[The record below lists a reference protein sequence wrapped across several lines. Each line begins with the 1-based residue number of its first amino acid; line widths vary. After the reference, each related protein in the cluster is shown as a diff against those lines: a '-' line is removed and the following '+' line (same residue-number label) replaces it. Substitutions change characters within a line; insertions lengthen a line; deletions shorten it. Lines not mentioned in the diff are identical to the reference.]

1 MGRNSMNLFLDTN
14 IMIYFLKG
22 DKKAIELI
30 SSASKLS
37 ISFITEIELF
47 CYDVSDQEMK
57 SIMELLN
64 MVEIYY
70 PDSDIVKS
78 VIEVRNNTGL
88 KIPDAIIVAQA
99 MQGDFILAT
108 FDKGLLRK
116 IKSMDTIKTLN
127 TLN

>member
-1 MGRNSMNLFLDTN
+1 MNLFLDTN
-14 IMIYFLKG
+14 IIIYFLKG
-22 DKKAIELI
+22 DQKAIELI
-30 SSASKLS
+30 SRASKLS

-57 SIMELLN
+57 SIKELLN

-70 PDSDIVKS
+70 PDSDNVKS
-78 VIEVRNNTGL
+78 VIKVRNNTGL

-116 IKSMDTIKTLN
+116 IKNLNTIKTLN
-127 TLN
+127 TL

>member
-1 MGRNSMNLFLDTN
+1 MGCNSMNLFLDTN
-14 IMIYFLKG
+14 IIIYFLKG
-22 DKKAIELI
+22 DQKVVELI
-30 SSASKLS
+30 SRASKLS

-47 CYDVSDQEMK
+47 CYDVSDPEMK
-57 SIMELLN
+57 SIKELLN

-70 PDSDIVKS
+70 PDSDNVKS
-78 VIEVRNNTGL
+78 VIKVRNNTGL

-116 IKSMDTIKTLN
+116 IKNLNTIKTLN
-127 TLN
+127 TL